1 MWKSDFD
8 YNPETDKTST
18 TTTIIIV
25 VTSILAALYLAFTL
39 V

>member
-8 YNPETDKTST
+8 YNSETDKIST
-18 TTTIIIV
+18 NTTIIIV
-25 VTSILAALYLAFTL
+25 VASILAALYLAFTL